1 MAIRTELTFQLQN
14 TPGAFSNVCGLL
26 DTERVNILAVMLE
39 AGGVVRMVVDNP
51 VHAAGLLREREYR
64 IEEREALF
72 VSVPNNPGA
81 GAAVARMLASAG
93 VNVEYLYATALE
105 GHPMATVVVGVAD
118 PQRASMVAGL

>member
-14 TPGAFSNVCGLL
+14 TPGALSSLCGLL
-26 DTERVNILAVMLE
+26 DTERINILAVMLE
-39 AGGVVRMVVDNP
+39 AGGVIRMVVDNP
-51 VHAAGLLREREYR
+51 VHAAGLLRERGYR

-81 GAAVARMLASAG
+81 SAAVARMLASAG
-93 VNVEYLYATALE
+93 VNVEYFYATVLE

-118 PQRASMVAGL
+118 PQRASSAAGL